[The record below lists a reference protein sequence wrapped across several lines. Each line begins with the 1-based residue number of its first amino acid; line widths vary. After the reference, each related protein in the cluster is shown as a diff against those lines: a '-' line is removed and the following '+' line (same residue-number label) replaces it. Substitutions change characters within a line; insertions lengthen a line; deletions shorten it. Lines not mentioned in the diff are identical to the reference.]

1 MMERVGLNIRDSVYL
16 VNKILTQYGVRD
28 KVRLVASGKIL
39 TPDDIIITMSLG
51 ADFIQIARGFMM
63 SAGCIMSKILFWNK
77 WS

>member
-28 KVRLVASGKIL
+28 KVKLVASGKIL

-51 ADFIQIARGFMM
+51 ADFIQIARG
-63 SAGCIMSKILFWNK
+63 SIIS
-77 WS
+77 